1 MKNLLEYQ
9 RAIKKMDT
17 EKLLDELIKYHYWK
31 DRVLLIKLEILS
43 RTESEDK

>member
-17 EKLLDELIKYHYWK
+17 EKLLDELIQYHYWK

>member
-9 RAIKKMDT
+9 RAIKKMDI
-17 EKLLDELIKYHYWK
+17 EKLLDELIQYHYWK